1 MAPVRQHYE
10 QGLRG
15 DPAQEV
21 CEHTLR
27 TASLAQRYQRNVQLS
42 LFSCVFSVILSIL
55 IWPSLPFSSVGLS
68 CVPQPL
74 QILYPTLLCVLV
86 AQPCL
91 TLGDPMDCSPARFL
105 CPWDFPGKNTE
116 VGCHALLQG
125 IFLTQ
130 GSKPELLHC
139 GQILYHL
146 SHQGSL
152 YLTLLSNCLNLAFA
166 TWKNSIL
173 RWTLLHLPGLLL
185 KKKNVGDYM

>member
-42 LFSCVFSVILSIL
+42 WFSCVFSVILSIL
-55 IWPSLPFSSVGLS
+55 VWPSLPFSSVGLS

-105 CPWDFPGKNTE
+105 CPWDFPGKNTG

-125 IFLTQ
+125 IFPTQ
-130 GSKPELLHC
+130 GSKQCLFCLLHW
-139 GQILYHL
+139 QA
-146 SHQGSL
+146 GSL
-152 YLTLLSNCLNLAFA
+152 LLEP
-166 TWKNSIL
+166 
-173 RWTLLHLPGLLL
+173 PG
-185 KKKNVGDYM
+185 KPREDTCTRKPCWEFPRAQWRCF